1 MHDVKHHGLSMGGD
15 DAEESAELQ
24 EMLREGQEAGWDD
37 ERSRV
42 LASRLLLAAAR
53 RWDAIV

>member
-1 MHDVKHHGLSMGGD
+1 MGGD